1 MAVYEAA
8 MTGTARYLAACLAI
22 ALGVLVGAV
31 AFSASAAYAA
41 PHVGCGPRLQGYQVT
56 ATYIYVYDYIACQD
70 GDITGPVSVSQL
82 APVSPPIYW
91 TVVASGQG
99 EVFYICNGSGT
110 RTYKVHYGTSNPQFN
125 ANCG

>member
-1 MAVYEAA
+1 MAR
-8 MTGTARYLAACLAI
+8 TARLFVARAAIILS
-22 ALGVLVGAV
+22 VLVSAV
-31 AFSASAAYAA
+31 VVSTSAAQAT
-41 PHVGCGPRLQGYQVT
+41 PHIGCGPRLQGYQVT

-70 GDITGPVSVSQL
+70 GDITGPVSVSRL

-99 EVFYICNGSGT
+99 EVFYICNGSAN
-110 RTYKVHYGTSNPQFN
+110 RTYKVHFGTSNPQFT

>member
-1 MAVYEAA
+1 MARTVRRL
-8 MTGTARYLAACLAI
+8 TAHSVI
-22 ALGVLVGAV
+22 ALGVL
-31 AFSASAAYAA
+31 ASTIATAA
-41 PHVGCGPRLQGYQVT
+41 PAAQATPHIGCGPRLQGYQVT
-56 ATYIYVYDYIACQD
+56 ANYIAVYDYIACQD

-99 EVFYICNGSGT
+99 EVYYVCHGSAN
-110 RTYKVHYGTSNPQFN
+110 RTYKVHYGTSNPQFS